1 MVITF
6 TEQNAIFQPTAFV
19 WEVFRDDYYLRN
31 YLNNERSISK
41 RKMFPTFP
49 AVISLCSHPL
59 PERQRGHTSP
69 QFHQYSFP
77 TGDGAEVNDTLIGI
91 FLKPHK
97 TLNRGW
103 QQEMSH
109 YHVIVV
115 FNLKAL
121 YTQAVMSVYCDL
133 IDEMRVLMAIAS
145 FHQPA

>member
-1 MVITF
+1 MENNNRQGEKKKRKSQSAKTTVMVITF

-69 QFHQYSFP
+69 LFHQYSFP

-91 FLKPHK
+91 FLKAHK
-97 TLNRGW
+97 TLNREGGSRKCHIIMLLW
-103 QQEMSH
+103 
-109 YHVIVV
+109 Y
-115 FNLKAL
+115 
-121 YTQAVMSVYCDL
+121 L
-133 IDEMRVLMAIAS
+133 I
-145 FHQPA
+145 